1 MEFRHVPAA
10 KLGARTTWQG
20 LSGQIWP
27 AGLVF
32 DMWHKHPIFKKW
44 MWTEDRC
51 DLPKSVFIIVF
62 LAQNVTWTE
71 FFSSSNLWIAHS
83 LSFHVYSLSLNCIC
97 EGCHGCHSAWTSN
110 ISTFLSFQLHEGKG
124 SSLQEKDNRVLSVHL
139 TRIFLYLLEIFLA
152 WKIKMIAAITAKDWW
167 AAIYCIFVLEF
178 SYLECFIHWL
188 GGRKKMAAQL
198 AEKSSIKNAS
208 MECTAHTFISFS
220 PKTIKLKLLNCW
232 CA

>member
-1 MEFRHVPAA
+1 MWLELNFFY
-10 KLGARTTWQG
+10 
-20 LSGQIWP
+20 
-27 AGLVF
+27 LV
-32 DMWHKHPIFKKW
+32 I
-44 MWTEDRC
+44 
-51 DLPKSVFIIVF
+51 
-62 LAQNVTWTE
+62 
-71 FFSSSNLWIAHS
+71 LWIAHS

-198 AEKSSIKNAS
+198 AEKKQHKKCIYGVYCTHVYKLFPQNNKIKI
-208 MECTAHTFISFS
+208 T
-220 PKTIKLKLLNCW
+220 
-232 CA
+232 